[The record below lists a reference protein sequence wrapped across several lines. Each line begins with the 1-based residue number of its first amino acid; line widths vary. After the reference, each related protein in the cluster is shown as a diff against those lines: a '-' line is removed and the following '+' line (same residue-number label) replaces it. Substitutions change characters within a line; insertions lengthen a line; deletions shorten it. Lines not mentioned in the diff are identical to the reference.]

1 MFLLDLLLRY
11 HEEVPLRTR
20 MRDVAVLIVVLTV
33 VVVLVVATG
42 YWMGAL
48 PGYLPG

>member
-20 MRDVAVLIVVLTV
+20 MRDFAVLVVVLTV
-33 VVVLVVATG
+33 FVALVVATG
-42 YWMGAL
+42 YWTGAL
-48 PGYLPG
+48 PG

>member
-20 MRDVAVLIVVLTV
+20 MRDFAVLVVVLAIFV
-33 VVVLVVATG
+33 ALVVATG
-42 YWMGAL
+42 YWTGAL
-48 PGYLPG
+48 PG